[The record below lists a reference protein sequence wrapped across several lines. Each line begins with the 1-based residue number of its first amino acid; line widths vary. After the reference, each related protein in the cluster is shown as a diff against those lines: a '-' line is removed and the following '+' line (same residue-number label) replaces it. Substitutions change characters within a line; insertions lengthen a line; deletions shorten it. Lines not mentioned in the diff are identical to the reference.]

1 MADPVAHGPTLA
13 ASHPDATGPGE
24 RLAAGHAC
32 GDYVVETFLGTG
44 AMGEVYAGRHPVIG
58 KRVAIKV
65 LRRDAGSSEAA
76 ERLVREARATS
87 QIDHPNVIDIF
98 ALGRLADGRLYL
110 VMDLVDG
117 RSLRQLL
124 ADGPLA
130 PDRALAIVDG
140 IADALDAAHA
150 RGVIHRD
157 LKPDNI
163 MIAGERRVHVLDF
176 GLAKLVQPDAPI
188 APGTLTGQGTWLG
201 TPGYM
206 APEQWSA
213 DGAGPASDRYALGVI
228 AFELLAGVPPF
239 SAPSVPAM
247 MEQHFRAAVPAIS
260 AKGKV
265 ALPDAVDDVL
275 RRALAK
281 DPAARFPTARALAD
295 ALRDAMGTAVRPA
308 HAAPPPRAGKRP
320 WLPAVAG
327 AGVLGVGVV
336 AAVALRPGSEAAP
349 AAPPPAHDDEPTIQL
364 TSTPDQAQVLV
375 GGQAAGTTPLSI
387 HLARGASA
395 DVTLRKAGYLEAH
408 RSVTAS
414 AAFELT
420 PVTGFE
426 GVWRLPQGELRALAR
441 EGDRVD
447 VFKLDTVTGPRR
459 FYRHYAFAPAD
470 HGAAFASDE
479 EIVDARAPDD
489 PSCHVAVH
497 VEYRYDPNGNTLE
510 LRREVAAI
518 GFAGGHCV
526 VNERRTE
533 TSALVRA
540 DGEADVHETPAPAG
554 DVKVIRKR
562 PPKKAPPKQ
571 DLTTGPAPNSPL
583 ADKKQNDND
592 LGQQKAVDI
601 PQGNMEQA
609 ANPPP
614 QPAPKSRP
622 IGKKQSAVNF
632 DQPVP
637 QPAPQQLT
645 PQQQQATPRTK
656 K

>member
-1 MADPVAHGPTLA
+1 MGDPIAHGPTLA
-13 ASHPDATGPGE
+13 ASQPDAAGPGE
-24 RLAAGHAC
+24 RLAAGQAC
-32 GDYVVETFLGTG
+32 GEYVVETFLGSG

-65 LRRDAGSSEAA
+65 LRRDAASSEAA

-117 RSLRQLL
+117 RSLRQLI

-130 PDRALAIVDG
+130 PDIALAIIDG

-176 GLAKLVQPDAPI
+176 GLAKLVQPDAAI

-228 AFELLAGVPPF
+228 AYELLAGVPPF

-260 AKGKV
+260 ARGKV
-265 ALPDAVDDVL
+265 ALPEAVDDVL

-281 DPAARFPTARALAD
+281 DPAARFPTARAMAD

-308 HAAPPPRAGKRP
+308 HAAPPPRADRRP

-327 AGVLGVGVV
+327 AGVLGLGVV
-336 AAVALRPGSEAAP
+336 AAIALRPGSKAAP
-349 AAPPPAHDDEPTIQL
+349 AAPPPASDDDVTIQL
-364 TSTPDQAQVLV
+364 TSTPDQAQVIV
-375 GGQAAGTTPLSI
+375 GGQPAGTTPLAI
-387 HLARGASA
+387 HVRRGAVA
-395 DVTLRKAGYLEAH
+395 DVIVRKPGYLDA
-408 RSVTAS
+408 RRTVGNTGAS
-414 AAFELT
+414 AAFELQ

-426 GVWRLPQGELRALAR
+426 GVWRLPEGELRALAR

-447 VFKLDTVTGPRR
+447 VFKLDTVAGPRR
-459 FYRHYAFAPAD
+459 FYRHYAFVPAE

-479 EIVDARAPDD
+479 EIVDARGPDD

-497 VEYRYDPNGNTLE
+497 VEYRYDPDANALE

-540 DGEADVHETPAPAG
+540 DGEHDIHESRAPAG
-554 DVKVIRKR
+554 PPIKAVVRKR
-562 PPKKAPPKQ
+562 PPKRAAPPPKQ
-571 DLTTGPAPNSPL
+571 DVMQVGSKNAIDQTAR
-583 ADKKQNDND
+583 
-592 LGQQKAVDI
+592 
-601 PQGNMEQA
+601 GNFEQA
-609 ANPPP
+609 AN
-614 QPAPKSRP
+614 APL
-622 IGKKQSAVNF
+622 
-632 DQPVP
+632 P
-637 QPAPQQLT
+637 QPAPQQAQQLT
-645 PQQQQATPRTK
+645 PQQAAQLPAQPPPRK

>member
-13 ASHPDATGPGE
+13 ASQPDAAGPGE
-24 RLAAGHAC
+24 RLAAGQAC

-124 ADGPLA
+124 ADGPVA
-130 PDRALAIVDG
+130 PDRALAIVDE

-176 GLAKLVQPDAPI
+176 GLAKLVQPDGAI

-281 DPAARFPTARALAD
+281 DPAARFPTARAMAD

-349 AAPPPAHDDEPTIQL
+349 AAPPPAGEDTIQL
-364 TSTPDQAQVLV
+364 TSTPEQAQVLV
-375 GGQAAGTTPLSI
+375 AGQPAGTTPLSI
-387 HLARGASA
+387 HLARGATA
-395 DVTLRKAGYLEAH
+395 DVTVRKAGYLEAH

-414 AAFELT
+414 AAFELA

-459 FYRHYAFAPAD
+459 FYRHYAFVPAE

-479 EIVDARAPDD
+479 EIVDARGPDD

-497 VEYRYDPNGNTLE
+497 VEYRYDPDANALE

-533 TSALVRA
+533 ASELVRA
-540 DGEADVHETPAPAG
+540 DGERDVHETPAPAV

-562 PPKKAPPKQ
+562 RPKRPPPKQPPAPKQ
-571 DLTTGPAPNSPL
+571 DLTQLGT
-583 ADKKQNDND
+583 K
-592 LGQQKAVDI
+592 GQQYNALD
-601 PQGNMEQA
+601 NSEQA

-614 QPAPKSRP
+614 PQQQAPN
-622 IGKKQSAVNF
+622 A
-632 DQPVP
+632 PVP

-645 PQQQQATPRTK
+645 PQQQQAAPRTK